1 MKKAKFEDEFKMI
14 SGSCIAHYDE
24 NSDACIKCKIVNICM
39 NMKNRN
45 RFPKSEDE
53 VKRIINDNK

>member
-53 VKRIINDNK
+53 VK